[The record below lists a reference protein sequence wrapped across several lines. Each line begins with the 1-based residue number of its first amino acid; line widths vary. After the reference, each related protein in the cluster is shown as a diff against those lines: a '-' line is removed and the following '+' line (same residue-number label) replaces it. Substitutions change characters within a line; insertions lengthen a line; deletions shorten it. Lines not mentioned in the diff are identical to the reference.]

1 MVMGANDLTT
11 YLVDRVGQDLRGVLQ
26 YDGDDTK
33 TLHLRD
39 DLRQS
44 EMQSRID
51 RMLRRLKPES
61 MRAEEAAFSFGDLH
75 VTVRCF
81 DEAIILHFPTEQEQ
95 GIVVSLEPAIATDLT
110 SFARTCS
117 QEIAR

>member
-1 MVMGANDLTT
+1 MGADDLTS
-11 YLVDRVGQDLRGVLQ
+11 YLVDRVGQDLRGVIQ
-26 YDGDDTK
+26 YVGNDTK

-44 EMQSRID
+44 EVQKRID
-51 RMLRRLKPES
+51 RMLQRLKPES
-61 MRAEEAAFSFGDLH
+61 MRAEAEAFPFDDLH

-81 DEAIILHFPTEQEQ
+81 DEAIILHFPIGQGR
-95 GIVVSLEPAIATDLT
+95 GIVVALEPAVATDLA

-117 QEIAR
+117 REIAR

>member
-1 MVMGANDLTT
+1 MGADDLTK
-11 YLVDRVGQDLRGVLQ
+11 YLVNRVGQDLRGVLQ
-26 YDGDDTK
+26 YDGEDTK

-51 RMLRRLKPES
+51 RMLGRLKPES
-61 MRAEEAAFSFGDLH
+61 TRAEAAAFPFGDLH

-81 DEAIILHFPTEQEQ
+81 DEAIILHFPTERER